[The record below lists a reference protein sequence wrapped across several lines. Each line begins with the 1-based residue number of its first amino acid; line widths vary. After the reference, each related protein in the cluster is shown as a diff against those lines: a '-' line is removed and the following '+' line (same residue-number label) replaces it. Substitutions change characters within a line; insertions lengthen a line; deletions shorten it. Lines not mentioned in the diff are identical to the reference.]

1 MVSATAGARSRQ
13 TELRASPPLLVG
25 ALGVGV
31 ALLAAAQWTTY
42 VILGRTLNLFESG
55 TAIVGGQRLLDGQ
68 MPYTDFFAFYGPL
81 TYLLP
86 GIADEVTGSV
96 TSADFGFGLVVGIV
110 SAVVCYLL
118 TVGLTDRPVAALIA
132 PVVIVLLGANTAR
145 SLPALASILLLV
157 WFERSGR
164 RGWAIGAGACA
175 GIGLLW
181 IQDAGAWM
189 CVSVALVVLAGI
201 FAARVRTVLDWRA
214 FLLYAAGVVVA
225 ITPWVIWTAVRSAF
239 GAWIYWTVIFPS
251 TTYTERDPTAY
262 FLSLVDTALTAPLA
276 YSIYVF
282 TFFVVPFVAIA
293 LIAVGNLVFAA
304 VSLRKRAE
312 PGSGAAA
319 PVTTL
324 VLAVY
329 ALLQLRV
336 LAASIDEAKLIDN
349 AAPTIVCAVALI
361 LITLRRSGSARRSLL
376 ALRIIAVVVL
386 AWLIVWP
393 LWSAARTA
401 GLNLG
406 GEPAAVASEIG
417 GLPFV
422 AAGPPSST
430 PDDLDEL
437 IVRINELADPG
448 GGILVLPTSPLVYAM
463 ADRAN
468 ATRYEYLDPVYTN
481 AQVDAELAARVTS
494 GEIALVILGDNAF
507 PGSELTGEQIAPET
521 YAAITDRFTVADVV
535 GGFTILVPRD

>member
-1 MVSATAGARSRQ
+1 MVSTTAGTPGRQ
-13 TELRASPPLLVG
+13 TALSAPRPLLVG
-25 ALGVGV
+25 ALGAGV
-31 ALLAAAQWTTY
+31 ALLAAAQWATY
-42 VILGRTLNLFESG
+42 VVLGRTLNLFESG
-55 TAIVGGQRLLDGQ
+55 TAIVGGQRLLNGQ
-68 MPYTDFFAFYGPL
+68 MPYADFFAFYGPL
-81 TYLLP
+81 TYVLP
-86 GIADEVTGSV
+86 GIAEEVTGSV
-96 TSADFGFGLVVGIV
+96 TSADFGFGLAVGMV

-145 SLPALASILLLV
+145 SLPALASILLLL

-181 IQDAGAWM
+181 IQDAGAWV
-189 CVSVALVVLAGI
+189 CVSVALVAVAGA
-201 FAARVRTVLDWRA
+201 FVARIRAVLDWRA
-214 FLLYAAGVVVA
+214 FLLYAAGVVIA
-225 ITPWVIWTAVRSAF
+225 ITPWVIWTVVRGAF
-239 GAWIYWTVIFPS
+239 GAWIYWTFVFPS
-251 TTYTERDPTAY
+251 TTYTERDPAAY
-262 FLSLVDTALTAPLA
+262 FLSLIDTALAAPLA
-276 YSIYVF
+276 SSVYVF
-282 TFFVVPFVAIA
+282 TFFVFPFAAIA
-293 LIAVGNLVFAA
+293 LIAVGNLMFAA
-304 VSLRKRAE
+304 LGLRTRAANRSE
-312 PGSGAAA
+312 AAA
-319 PVTTL
+319 PVTTI

-349 AAPTIVCAVALI
+349 AAPTIVCAVALV
-361 LITLRRSGSARRSLL
+361 LVTLRRLPSRSPSL

-386 AWLIVWP
+386 AWLVVWP
-393 LWSAARTA
+393 LWSAVRSVA
-401 GLNLG
+401 LNLG
-406 GEPAAVASEIG
+406 GERPVVATELG

-430 PDDLDEL
+430 PDELDGLVARIHEL
-437 IVRINELADPG
+437 TEYGDSV
-448 GGILVLPTSPLVYAM
+448 LVLPTSPLVYAM

-481 AQVDAELAARVTS
+481 AQVDAELAARVAS
-494 GEIALVILGDNAF
+494 GDIALVILGDNTF

-521 YAAITDRFTVADVV
+521 YAAIAERFTEVDAV